1 MRRYLIPI
9 LTFLFLITVTVVEA
23 RGLVPCGGEGED
35 KCQMCHFVQLGQRI
49 LEWFILVS
57 ASIIAVMFAWGGFE
71 WVMSGGN
78 TGKIQK
84 GKDKM
89 INALIGFLII
99 LGAYLVVNTI
109 MVTFV
114 DQSVVSNWNSIQCVQ
129 QPSRTGG
136 GGSNPGSQPGG
147 VNPGNQAGGTP
158 SAGSCTPA
166 SSGPC
171 SPEALSG
178 TFGSAAS
185 QASQVCMGESSGNPA
200 KLSNTDKTLDGNS
213 FSAGLFQINL
223 TQHKISCGGKTLDC
237 PSAFQGKNYTAKVTN
252 TDLYNQCISA
262 AQDATCNLNKA
273 KELYTQ
279 SKDPWKPWSAAKKCG
294 LTNT

>member
-1 MRRYLIPI
+1 MKKFTPMRRYLIPI

-23 RGLVPCGGEGED
+23 KGLVPCGGEGED

-89 INALIGFLII
+89 INALIGLLII

-114 DQSVVSNWNSIQCVQ
+114 DQSVVSNWSSIQCVQ

-147 VNPGNQAGGTP
+147 TNPADGGVQDPNQATGSNAVTDAAANMINGTCVYSQERRNNCTGDPGYTDCSQFTQQAFAQAGCATKLANTSTAQYNQGTP
-158 SAGSCTPA
+158 ITNQSSLRAGDVIVYPGHSAVCANNGCTQIMDAGGSKSGLSTRN
-166 SSGPC
+166 SSWMLQPG
-171 SPEALSG
+171 
-178 TFGSAAS
+178 
-185 QASQVCMGESSGNPA
+185 Q
-200 KLSNTDKTLDGNS
+200 NTRS
-213 FSAGLFQINL
+213 
-223 TQHKISCGGKTLDC
+223 ISC
-237 PSAFQGKNYTAKVTN
+237 N
-252 TDLYNQCISA
+252 
-262 AQDATCNLNKA
+262 
-273 KELYTQ
+273 
-279 SKDPWKPWSAAKKCG
+279 
-294 LTNT
+294 

>member
-1 MRRYLIPI
+1 MKKFTPMRRYLIPI

-23 RGLVPCGGEGED
+23 KGLVPCGGEGED

-89 INALIGFLII
+89 INALIGLLII

-114 DQSVVSNWNSIQCVQ
+114 DQSVVSNWSSIQCVQ

-147 VNPGNQAGGTP
+147 TNPT
-158 SAGSCTPA
+158 TPA
-166 SSGPC
+166 AGTCNPATSGAC

-185 QASQVCMGESSGNPA
+185 QASQICMAESGGNPA
-200 KLSNTDKTLDGNS
+200 TLSKTDKTLDGNS
-213 FSAGLFQINL
+213 FSVGLYQINL
-223 TQHKISCGGKTLDC
+223 TYHKITCGGKTLDC

-252 TDLYNQCISA
+252 TDLYNQCVSA
-262 AQDATCNLNKA
+262 AQDATCNTNKA
-273 KELYTQ
+273 KEIYSQ
-279 SKDPWKPWSAAKKCG
+279 SKDSWRQWSTGKKCN
-294 LTNT
+294 LI